1 MAITIEAIFENGV
14 LKPLSKLGL
23 KEHKKYKVSLEEE
36 TQDSWLTEPLPEIG
50 DIVFNEDPSLPLD
63 KSDWPEDDE

>member
-1 MAITIEAIFENGV
+1 MTTKVDVIYENGV

-23 KEHKKYKVSLEEE
+23 KEHKKYKASLEEE
-36 TQDSWLTEPLPEIG
+36 TEESWLTEPLPEIG
-50 DIVFNEDPSLPLD
+50 NIVFNEDPSLPLD